1 MATFDDTRINT
12 QIDKLHHTEEER
24 LLRQL
29 APKYGYPYVNLSETK
44 VDVDAVRLLS
54 EAESQ
59 RLQCAIFAKEGTVA
73 SVAISNPKHPEIPA
87 IGEKLK
93 DLGLTAT
100 LYLASHQSL
109 TQAWAHYHD
118 TEKATAETRGVLD
131 VNNEKIEGF
140 MRDIH
145 SHFDVGGML
154 AKIQGENNVERTSKI
169 IEILFGGALALWA
182 SDVHIEPEVA
192 STRVR
197 YRLDGVLMDVG
208 DIAREATPHIIS
220 RIKLLAGVKL
230 NVRNMAQDGRFTID
244 IGSREIEI
252 RTSVIPGAQ
261 GESIVMR
268 LLDQKSANF
277 SIDKLGMSPRL
288 REIIDQELKQPNG
301 AIVTTGPT
309 GSGKTTALY
318 SFLKAVSTPEI
329 KIITL
334 EDPVEYKLE
343 GVVHTPISASY
354 SFASGLR
361 AILRQD
367 PDVIL
372 VGEIRD
378 REVAEAVVHA
388 ALTGHLVLSTL
399 HTNSAAA
406 AFARLIDI
414 GVDPRMFGSAFNIM
428 LGQRLVRVL
437 CDKCKVERNITTE
450 ELKMIQRVL
459 EVPVA
464 IQTVFD
470 AKGCEACGMN
480 GYKGRIGVFEAIQI
494 DEAVE
499 NAVLSDSREVAI
511 LAAAKPQGIPTMQQD
526 GLYKA
531 LAGMT
536 TLDEL
541 ERVLGLYVE

>member
-1 MATFDDTRINT
+1 MATFDDSRINT

-44 VDVDAVRLLS
+44 VEVDVLRLFPEAVSTRF
-54 EAESQ
+54 
-59 RLQCAIFAKEGTVA
+59 QCALFAKKGNVV
-73 SVAISNPKHPEIPA
+73 SVAISNPKHPDIPA
-87 IGEKLK
+87 ISDTLK
-93 DLGLTAT
+93 TMGLSAT
-100 LYLASHQSL
+100 LYLASHHSI

-118 TEKATAETRGVLD
+118 TEKALAETRGVLD
-131 VNNEKIEGF
+131 VNEKKIEEF
-140 MRDIH
+140 MRDVH

-154 AKIQGENNVERTSKI
+154 AKIQGENNVDRTSRI

-208 DIAREATPHIIS
+208 DIDRDATSHIIS

-230 NVRNMAQDGRFTID
+230 NVRNIAQDGRFTID

-277 SIDKLGMSPRL
+277 SIDKLGLSPRL
-288 REIIDQELKQPNG
+288 REIIDKELKQPNG

-343 GVVHTPISASY
+343 GVVHTPISSAY

-378 REVAEAVVHA
+378 REVMEAVVHA
-388 ALTGHLVLSTL
+388 ALTGHLVFSTL

-406 AFARLIDI
+406 AFARLIDM
-414 GVDPRMFGSAFNIM
+414 GMDSRMFGSAFNII

-437 CDKCKVERNITTE
+437 CDKCKVERNMTTE
-450 ELKMIQRVL
+450 ELKMIQRIL
-459 EVPVA
+459 EAPVA

-480 GYKGRIGVFEAIQI
+480 GYKGRVGVFEAIQV

-499 NAVLSDSREVAI
+499 NVVLSDSREVAI

>member
-1 MATFDDTRINT
+1 MATFDDTQIDT

-44 VDVDAVRLLS
+44 VDVDALRLFT
-54 EAESQ
+54 EEEST
-59 RLQCAIFAKEGTVA
+59 RLQCALFAKKGSGV

-93 DLGLTAT
+93 TLGFTTT
-100 LYLASHQSL
+100 LHLASHQSL
-109 TQAWAHYHD
+109 TRAWAHYHD
-118 TEKATAETRGVLD
+118 TEKAIAETRGVLD
-131 VNNEKIEGF
+131 VNEKKIEEF

-154 AKIQGENNVERTSKI
+154 AKIQGDNNVDRTSKI

-208 DIAREATPHIIS
+208 DIAREASSHIIS

-230 NVRNMAQDGRFTID
+230 NVRNIAQDGRFTID

-277 SIDKLGMSPRL
+277 SIDKLGLSPRL
-288 REIIDQELKQPNG
+288 REIIDKELKQPNG
-301 AIVTTGPT
+301 AVVTTGPT

-343 GVVHTPISASY
+343 GVVHTPISSAY

-378 REVAEAVVHA
+378 REVMEAVVHA

-406 AFARLIDI
+406 AFARLIDM
-414 GVDPRMFGSAFNIM
+414 GMDSRMFGSAFNII

-437 CDKCKVERNITTE
+437 CDKCKVERHMTTE
-450 ELKMIQRVL
+450 ELKMIQRIL
-459 EVPVA
+459 ETPVA
-464 IQTVFD
+464 IQTIFE

-480 GYKGRIGVFEAIQI
+480 GYKGRLGVFEAIQV

-499 NAVLSDSREVAI
+499 NVVLGDAREAAI

-526 GLYKA
+526 GIYKA

-536 TLDEL
+536 SLDEL
-541 ERVLGLYVE
+541 ERVLGLYAE